1 MKGIKLK
8 KILVAALT
16 VSILGACSVVG
27 NSVISDESLQ
37 NKAAEALGANGNQ
50 VSISNRKPDG
60 VTSVS
65 FTANSG
71 GHQYQCYI
79 TTAMGAVS
87 SDAICK
93 QGGKPVKSAKPL
105 PANKC
110 NALLEAAGRC

>member
-37 NKAAEALGANGNQ
+37 NKAAEALGVNGNQ

-71 GHQYQCYI
+71 GRQYQCYI
-79 TTAMGAVS
+79 TTAMGAVN

>member
-1 MKGIKLK
+1 MK

-37 NKAAEALGANGNQ
+37 TKAAEALGVNGNQ

-93 QGGKPVKSAKPL
+93 QGGKPVKSAKVKPGQ
-105 PANKC
+105 KC

>member
-1 MKGIKLK
+1 MKGNKLK
-8 KILVAALT
+8 KILVSALAVT
-16 VSILGACSVVG
+16 ILGACSVVG

-37 NKAAEALGANGNQ
+37 NKAAEALGVNGNQ

>member
-1 MKGIKLK
+1 MK

-37 NKAAEALGANGNQ
+37 NKAAEALGVNGNQ